1 MTRLLPGLL
10 RDLAPAFACGVL
22 AALGQAPLALWP
34 LALIG
39 FAGTIAQVA
48 RAATARQAMLRAWGA
63 GFGHFGLALFWIVEP
78 FLIEPEVYGWMAPFA
93 LLLMAGGL
101 ALFWGVAGAIAA
113 WVHDRAFGFAAALA
127 GMEALRG
134 VIFTGFPWAMPGH
147 IWIDSPVAQGAAYIG
162 ANGLTLLTL
171 LVAALPVVLRGQGA
185 ILAFALLGA
194 GYMGGTLR
202 LAAPEPPA
210 SGLTFRLVQPNAQQH
225 LKWNPDAAE
234 AIFRGLAQATAALP
248 RPDLVIW
255 PETSLPYLYAPGQDA
270 ALGAARAADG
280 VPLAMGVQRLEG
292 AAAFNS
298 LAVLGTDGVQLALYD
313 KAHLVPF
320 GEYVPFGE
328 LLYRWFGLRAFAA
341 QQGFGYAAGPGPRVL
356 DLGPLG
362 KMQPLICYEA
372 VFPVALNAP
381 VERPDWLLH
390 VTNDAWFGTLTG
402 PFQHA
407 ALARLR
413 AVEQGVP
420 LVRVANTGVTQ
431 MVDARGRVTAELPF
445 GVQTYL
451 DAVLPGT
458 MAPTPYRHWGE
469 QPFLVLLAGLSLVLI
484 LRRLLRAA

>member
-1 MTRLLPGLL
+1 MKRAL
-10 RDLAPAFACGVL
+10 RDLLPAFGCGVL
-22 AALGQAPLALWP
+22 AALGQAPLSLWP
-34 LALIG
+34 VALVG
-39 FAGTIAQVA
+39 FAGVIAQVA
-48 RAATARQAMLRAWGA
+48 RATTAGQAAGRAWAA
-63 GFGHFGLALFWIVEP
+63 GLGHFGLALFWIVEP
-78 FLIEPEVYGWMAPFA
+78 FLIEPEIYGWMAPFA
-93 LLLMAGGL
+93 LGLMAGGL
-101 ALFWGVAGAIAA
+101 ALFWGLAGALS
-113 WVHDRAFGFAAALA
+113 VRLPDRAIGFAVALA

-171 LVAALPVVLRGQGA
+171 LVAALPVALRGQGA
-185 ILAFALLGA
+185 VLAFALLGA
-194 GYMGGTLR
+194 GYLGGTLR

-210 SGLTFRLVQPNAQQH
+210 PGLTFRLVQPNAQQH

-234 AIFRGLAQATAALP
+234 AIFRGLAQATAAAP

-270 ALGAARAADG
+270 ALGAAQAAGG

-298 LAVLGTDGVQLALYD
+298 LAVLGPDGVQTALYD

-328 LLYRWFGLRAFAA
+328 TLYRWFGLRAFAA
-341 QQGFGYAAGPGPRVL
+341 REGFGYAAGPGPRVL

-362 KMQPLICYEA
+362 RVQPLICYEA
-372 VFPVALNAP
+372 VFPSALNTP
-381 VERPDWLLH
+381 EDRPDWLLH
-390 VTNDAWFGTLTG
+390 ITNDAWFGTLTG

-413 AVEQGVP
+413 AVEQGLP

-445 GVQTYL
+445 GVATHL
-451 DAVLPGT
+451 DAALPGPLP
-458 MAPTPYRHWGE
+458 PTPYRRWGE
-469 QPFLVLLAGLSLVLI
+469 QPFLVLLGGLSLALI
-484 LRRLLRAA
+484 LRRRSRAA

>member
-1 MTRLLPGLL
+1 MKQVL
-10 RDLAPAFACGVL
+10 RDLAPAFLCGVL

-34 LALIG
+34 LALVG
-39 FAGTIAQVA
+39 FAGIIAQVA
-48 RAATARQAMLRAWGA
+48 HAATTGQAMRRAGA
-63 GFGHFGLALFWIVEP
+63 AGLGHFGFALVWIVEP
-78 FLIEPEVYGWMAPFA
+78 FLIEPEIYGWMAPFA

-101 ALFWGVAGAIAA
+101 ALFWAAAGAIAA
-113 WVHDRAFGFAAALA
+113 RMPDRALGFALGLA

-147 IWIDSPVAQGAAYIG
+147 IWIDSPMAQGAAYIG

-171 LVAALPVVLRGQGA
+171 LAAALPVTLRGHGA
-185 ILAFALLGA
+185 VLAFALLGA
-194 GYMGGTLR
+194 GYAGGALR
-202 LAAPEPPA
+202 LAAPEPEAP
-210 SGLTFRLVQPNAQQH
+210 GLIFRLVQPNAQQH
-225 LKWNPDAAE
+225 LKWNPEAAE
-234 AIFRGLAQATAALP
+234 TIFRGLAEATAAAP

-270 ALGAARAADG
+270 ALGAARAAAG

-292 AAAFNS
+292 ASAFNS
-298 LAVLGTDGVQLALYD
+298 LAVLGPDGVQTALYD

-328 LLYRWFGLRAFAA
+328 VMYRWFGLRAFAA

-356 DLGPLG
+356 DLGRLG
-362 KMQPLICYEA
+362 KVQPLICYEA
-372 VFPVALNAP
+372 VFPTALNVPA
-381 VERPDWLLH
+381 ERPGWLLH
-390 VTNDAWFGTLTG
+390 ITNDAWFGTLTG

-413 AVEQGVP
+413 AVEQGLP

-445 GVQTYL
+445 GVQAYL
-451 DAVLPGT
+451 DAALPGSLP
-458 MAPTPYRHWGE
+458 PTPYRQWGE
-469 QPFLVLLAGLSLVLI
+469 APFLLALAGLAAALA
-484 LRRLLRAA
+484 LRLQRRRA